1 MGEAIVYRYRESGVR
16 IVMNDEQVKR
26 ISLAIRYL
34 GLCIVRAATVVAVR
48 SKDAQNAIDQ
58 TLREYT
64 ETYDEYHKA

>member
-1 MGEAIVYRYRESGVR
+1 
-16 IVMNDEQVKR
+16 MNDEQVKR